1 MCTFDRRS
9 SYTTHKNRKIQCKII
24 KQKGGGGE
32 ELQTVIIEMNKIK
45 EQIKEMDKI
54 KEQVKEQNKQ
64 IKTLKKTVN
73 DQKKI
78 INATNNYEKC
88 NVSNVTNN
96 IIAFGKEDLSFISD
110 AMYKK
115 ILNKGYAAPKA
126 LTEHIH
132 FNKDKPEYQNVY
144 MSSKKNKKYVTVND
158 GEKWIERFKI
168 DVVEE
173 LKIMASEM
181 IKSKVDILDP
191 KNEIDNKIK
200 TKISRF
206 IESYDNEDN

>member
-1 MCTFDRRS
+1 M
-9 SYTTHKNRKIQCKII
+9 K
-24 KQKGGGGE
+24 
-32 ELQTVIIEMNKIK
+32 EMTKMK
-45 EQIKEMDKI
+45 EQISNQNKEMK
-54 KEQVKEQNKQ
+54 KM
-64 IKTLKKTVN
+64 KKTI
-73 DQKKI
+73 DMQKNI
-78 INATNNYEKC
+78 IHNSNNNNSNNNSNNNNTFDKC
-88 NVSNVTNN
+88 NITQN

-132 FNKDKPEYQNVY
+132 FNKNKPEYQNVY
-144 MSSKKNKKYVTVND
+144 MSSKKNKKYVTVNN
-158 GEKWIERFKI
+158 GEKWIERFKK

-173 LKIMASEM
+173 LKIVASEI
-181 IKSKVDILDP
+181 IKSKANMLDP

-206 IESYDNEDN
+206 IESYDNEDEEKLNKYDDDIDLMLYNNRDMIKNKIK

>member
-1 MCTFDRRS
+1 M
-9 SYTTHKNRKIQCKII
+9 II
-24 KQKGGGGE
+24 M
-32 ELQTVIIEMNKIK
+32 MNKIK
-45 EQIKEMDKI
+45 EMEKEM
-54 KEQVKEQNKQ
+54 KEMKNT
-64 IKTLKKTVN
+64 I
-73 DQKKI
+73 DGQKKI
-78 INATNNYEKC
+78 INATNNYDKC
-88 NVSNVTNN
+88 IITQN

-110 AMYKK
+110 AMYRK

-144 MSSKKNKKYVTVND
+144 MSSKKNKKYVTVNN
-158 GEKWIERFKI
+158 GEKWIERFKK

-173 LKIMASEM
+173 LKIVASEI
-181 IKSKVDILDP
+181 IKSKVNMLDP

-206 IESYDNEDN
+206 IESYDNEETDILNQYDDDIDLMLYNNRDMIKNKK